1 MRIFG
6 DKLVQRP
13 LLLTGFM
20 ATGKSTVGRLLA
32 KKVGRPFV
40 DLDERITARLGMSIK
55 DYFARE
61 GEAAFRTVEQRE
73 LLALFDENNAAPPV
87 VALGAGALLVRETR
101 VWVLERAVVVTLEA
115 KPAEVARR
123 AGSHSGRPLLE
134 GANGEQRATAL
145 MAERELVYAE
155 SHARVPTDGRRPDA
169 IADDVRVHWQRNA
182 IAVAAGANSY
192 AVEVGRGL
200 VRERLGD
207 LARGASQALLITDE
221 HVAPLHAPVARAA
234 LGALLA
240 PGAEVVLT
248 PGEIHKHIGSVER
261 IWRAALHAGIDRKS
275 VFVGLGGGVA
285 TDITGFAAASFLR
298 GIQWIG
304 VPTTL
309 LAMVDA
315 SVGGKTGVD
324 LEQAK
329 NAVGAFHQPSGVLC
343 DTELE
348 ATEPERGYVSALA
361 EVVKTAVIGDPN
373 LLDLLER
380 EAARVRARDQELV
393 GELVRRSITVK
404 ARIVSLDE
412 RESGLR
418 AVLNLGHTV
427 GHALE
432 SHAGLERLTH
442 GEAVSLGTVAAL
454 RIGQALGHTPPAL
467 TERVTRLL
475 GELGLPIDLSREPLR
490 EAAELLG
497 HDKKRA
503 GKRLKFVV
511 AYEPGRVDTVDLE
524 LGELR
529 TLTHQLA
536 VA

>member
-1 MRIFG
+1 
-6 DKLVQRP
+6 
-13 LLLTGFM
+13 M

-40 DLDERITARLGMSIK
+40 DLDERITARLGTSIK
-55 DYFARE
+55 DFFARE
-61 GEAAFRTVEQRE
+61 GEAAFRVVEQRE
-73 LLALFDENNAAPPV
+73 LLAVLEESGAPV

-101 VWVLERAVVVTLEA
+101 LQVLERAVLVALEA
-115 KPAEVARR
+115 KPSEVLRR

-134 GANGEQRATAL
+134 GPNAEQRAAAL
-145 MAERELVYAE
+145 LADRALTYAE
-155 SHARVPTDGRRPDA
+155 SHARIPTDGRRPEA
-169 IADDVRVHWQRNA
+169 VAEDVLAVWQRNP
-182 IAVAAGANSY
+182 IAVAAGASSY
-192 AVEVGRGL
+192 AVEVGRGI
-200 VRERLGD
+200 VRERLGE
-207 LARGASQALLITDE
+207 LARGASQALLVTDE
-221 HVAPLHAPVARAA
+221 NVAPLHAPTARSA
-234 LGALLA
+234 LGSLLG
-240 PGAEVVLT
+240 PSAEVVLT

-261 IWRAALHAGIDRKS
+261 IWRTALHASCDRKS

-285 TDITGFAAASFLR
+285 TDITGFAAASFMR
-298 GIQWIG
+298 GVRWLG

-324 LEQAK
+324 LDQAK

-361 EVVKTAVIGDPN
+361 EVVKTAVIGDAP

-380 EAARVRARDQELV
+380 EVALVRARDQDLV

-442 GEAVSLGTVAAL
+442 GEAVSLGMVAAL
-454 RIGQALGHTPPAL
+454 RIGNALGHTPAEL
-467 TERVTRLL
+467 GQRVTRLL
-475 GELGLPIDLSREPLR
+475 AELGLPVDLSREPLK

-503 GKRLKFVV
+503 GKSLKFVV

-524 LGELR
+524 LGHLR
-529 TLTHQLA
+529 TLTYGLS
-536 VA
+536 

>member
-1 MRIFG
+1 
-6 DKLVQRP
+6 
-13 LLLTGFM
+13 M

-40 DLDERITARLGMSIK
+40 DLDERITGRLGMSIK
-55 DYFARE
+55 EYFARE
-61 GEAAFRTVEQRE
+61 GESAFRAVEQSE
-73 LLALFDENNAAPPV
+73 LLALFGASGLTAPV
-87 VALGAGALLVRETR
+87 VALGAGALLGRETR
-101 VWVLERAVVVTLEA
+101 LHVLERAVVVALEA

-134 GANGEQRATAL
+134 GPNAEQRAATL
-145 MAERELVYAE
+145 LAERALVYAE
-155 SHARVPTDGRRPDA
+155 SHARVATDGRRPEA
-169 IADDVRVHWQRNA
+169 VAEDVLAVWQRNP
-182 IAVAAGANSY
+182 IAVAAGASSY
-192 AVEVGRGL
+192 AVEVGRGI
-200 VRERLGD
+200 VAERLGD
-207 LARGASQALLITDE
+207 LARGASQALLVTDE
-221 HVAPLHAPVARAA
+221 NVVPRHGPVARAA
-234 LGALLA
+234 LSGLLTA
-240 PGAEVVLT
+240 DAEVVLT

-261 IWRAALHAGIDRKS
+261 IWRTALNAGCDRKS

-285 TDITGFAAASFLR
+285 TDITGFAAASFMR
-298 GIQWIG
+298 GVRWLG

-324 LEQAK
+324 LDQAK

-361 EVVKTAVIGDPN
+361 EVVKTAVIGDPAM
-373 LLDLLER
+373 LDLLER
-380 EAARVRARDQELV
+380 EAARVRARDQDLV
-393 GELVRRSITVK
+393 GELVRRSISVK
-404 ARIVSLDE
+404 ARIVSMDE

-442 GEAVSLGTVAAL
+442 GEAVSLGLVAAL
-454 RIGQALGHTPPAL
+454 RIGQTLGHTPAAL
-467 TERVTRLL
+467 GERVTRLL
-475 GELGLPIDLSREPLR
+475 GELGLPVDLSREPLR

-503 GKRLKFVV
+503 GKHLKFVV
-511 AYEPGRVDTVDLE
+511 AYEPGRVDTVELE
-524 LGELR
+524 LSELR

-536 VA
+536 LLPQV